1 MLKRVPV
8 SPGVFEIQD
17 ETGRSIVKLTPV
29 TLDGNGSVGVT
40 ATFDDHLS
48 RDIIEG
54 VRLLETLR
62 FSLRPNVADISDLP
76 LVR

>member
-48 RDIIEG
+48 RDIVDG
-54 VRLLETLR
+54 VRLLEMMRATIR
-62 FSLRPNVADISDLP
+62 A
-76 LVR
+76 